1 MSQQHGLQCSRNCQH
16 PIVQVHW
23 PGKGNDEAECN
34 VDDLKKPLRG
44 KIEKERQEPFAKG
57 GVH

>member
-1 MSQQHGLQCSRNCQH
+1 
-16 PIVQVHW
+16 
-23 PGKGNDEAECN
+23 

-44 KIEKERQEPFAKG
+44 KIEKKRQEPFAKG

>member
-1 MSQQHGLQCSRNCQH
+1 
-16 PIVQVHW
+16 VQVHW
-23 PGKGNDEAECN
+23 PGKGNDEAECD

-44 KIEKERQEPFAKG
+44 KIEKKRQEPFAKG